1 MGVTLHLSCPLEK
14 APEFAA
20 FTPHEFPKFQKA
32 DLGHFHA
39 GISLNTPQQVGTA
52 PRGQAMALRGI
63 PKEPELVAHALIITI
78 NIMKYTK
85 ETSRAVPGRTA
96 EGGCPHMSC

>member
-1 MGVTLHLSCPLEK
+1 
-14 APEFAA
+14 
-20 FTPHEFPKFQKA
+20 
-32 DLGHFHA
+32 
-39 GISLNTPQQVGTA
+39 
-52 PRGQAMALRGI
+52 MALRGI